1 MNGSSLASLM
11 ERLRKENIGAA
22 LHGDA
27 STVVVDVAFDSRE
40 ITPNSLFCCVKGE
53 AQDGHAHAAAARE
66 AGAVALVVQHPLGL
80 DVPEIVVDDVRSAMG
95 HLAAKVHGDPSRD
108 LRCVGVTGTN
118 GKTTTVSLLQAIG
131 SAAGLQTSVIGTLT
145 GKRTTPEAPDLQRT
159 LAALRSQGC
168 ELVAMEV
175 SSHGLVQGR
184 ANGTKFAVGVFTNL
198 TEDHLDY
205 HRTMEEYFRAKARLF
220 EPGLSDAGVVNL
232 DDRHGALLADAA
244 VIPTIGFHAA
254 DAEPVASIAP
264 LSFAWHG
271 QVVTTHLAG
280 RFNLENALAA
290 AHAAQLL
297 GISDDAIISGLAQ
310 ASAPPGRF
318 DIVEAGQPFTVV
330 IDFAHTPDGL
340 AKILDTARD
349 IAGQNRVLVTFGA
362 GGDRDASK
370 RPLMGA
376 AAAKRADHVIV
387 TSDNARSEDPATI
400 AESIASGM
408 HNVSMSLELDRHRAI
423 EDVINMASRGD
434 VVVIAGKGHEAT
446 QQIGDHTVPF
456 NDRLVALEVL
466 GAMGFG
472 S

>member
-11 ERLRKENIGAA
+11 ERLGEENIGAT

-27 STVVVDVAFDSRE
+27 STTIVDVACDSRE
-40 ITPNSLFCCVKGE
+40 VTPKSLFCCVKGE
-53 AQDGHAHAAAARE
+53 AHDGHDHAVAARA
-66 AGAVALVVQHPLGL
+66 AGAIALVVQRPLGL
-80 DVPEIVVDDVRSAMG
+80 DMPEIVVDDVRRAMG
-95 HLAAKVHGDPSRD
+95 HLAAKVHGDPSRQ

-131 SAAGLQTSVIGTLT
+131 EAAGLQTAIIGTLT
-145 GKRTTPEAPDLQRT
+145 GKRTTPEAPELQRM
-159 LAALRSQGC
+159 LASLRAGGC

-184 ANGTKFAVGVFTNL
+184 VNGTKFAVGVFTNL

-220 EPGLSDAGVVNL
+220 ESDLSAAGVVNL

-244 VIPTIGFHAA
+244 VIPTVGFHAS

-264 LSFAWHG
+264 LTFTWHDKT
-271 QVVTTHLAG
+271 VTTRLAG

-290 AHAAQLL
+290 AHAAQLI
-297 GISDDAIISGLAQ
+297 GITDDAIISGLAH

-318 DIVEAGQPFTVV
+318 DVVHAGQPFTVLV
-330 IDFAHTPDGL
+330 DFAHTPDGL
-340 AKILDTARD
+340 AKILDAARD

-376 AAAKRADHVIV
+376 AAAKRADHVVV

-408 HNVSMSLELDRHRAI
+408 HNVSMSLELDRRRAI
-423 EDVINMASRGD
+423 EAVIHMAVAGD

-446 QQIGDHTVPF
+446 QQIGNHTVPF
-456 NDRLVALEVL
+456 NDRVVALEVL
-466 GAMGFG
+466 GAMGFR